1 MTEHPVR
8 HLLRCC
14 LQALR
19 EAAEDRKF
27 HSEKE
32 RRRWLREWLRDARK
46 EETFRRLPDEI
57 TTLRRLLD
65 NNQVASI
72 ESVLNQ
78 LLINSAEADNCD
90 LFRFRAAL
98 NAARKTGW
106 RTGICRC
113 NDEIFYE
120 TLSLA
125 ETDRSHILQLGRT
138 EESFAPTG
146 EMTAPVT
153 FHLIQP
159 QNRDRE
165 TVEQIFHDEKFQVV
179 TGREKILYH
188 SSVRTIWI
196 GRLTLPDAVWGAVS
210 RKIWTP
216 AENGY
221 ALH

>member
-8 HLLRCC
+8 HLLRCM
-14 LQALR
+14 LAALR

-32 RRRWLREWLRDARK
+32 RRRWLRDWLRDARK

-65 NNQVASI
+65 NNRVVYI

-78 LLINSAEADNCD
+78 LLINSEEADNCD

-120 TLSLA
+120 TLSRA
-125 ETDRSHILQLGRT
+125 ETSRRHILQLGRT
-138 EESFAPTG
+138 EESFALTG

-159 QNRDRE
+159 QNHARE
-165 TVEQIFHDEKFQVV
+165 IVEQIFHDEKFQVV
-179 TGREKILYH
+179 TGREKMFNRSL
-188 SSVRTIWI
+188 VRTIWI

-216 AENGY
+216 AETGY

>member
-8 HLLRCC
+8 HLLWCM
-14 LQALR
+14 LAALR

-32 RRRWLREWLRDARK
+32 RRRWLRDWLRDARK

-65 NNQVASI
+65 SNHVVSI
-72 ESVLNQ
+72 EGVLNQ

-120 TLSLA
+120 TLSRA
-125 ETDRSHILQLGRT
+125 ETSRRHILQLGRT

-159 QNRDRE
+159 QNRARE
-165 TVEQIFHDEKFQVV
+165 IVEQIFHDEKFQVV
-179 TGREKILYH
+179 TGREKMFNRSL
-188 SSVRTIWI
+188 VRTIWI
-196 GRLTLPDAVWGAVS
+196 GRLTLPDAVWGAGTDN
-210 RKIWTP
+210 IWTP
-216 AENGY
+216 AEAGY

>member
-8 HLLRCC
+8 HLLRCM
-14 LQALR
+14 LAALR

-32 RRRWLREWLRDARK
+32 RRRWLRDWLRDARK

-65 NNQVASI
+65 NNRVVYI

-78 LLINSAEADNCD
+78 LLINSEEADNCD

-98 NAARKTGW
+98 NAAKKAGW

-120 TLSLA
+120 TLSRA
-125 ETDRSHILQLGRT
+125 ETSRRHILQLGRT

-159 QNRDRE
+159 QNRARE
-165 TVEQIFHDEKFQVV
+165 IVEQIFHNEKFQVV
-179 TGREKILYH
+179 TGREKMFNRSL
-188 SSVRTIWI
+188 VRTIWI
-196 GRLTLPDAVWGAVS
+196 GRLTLPDAVWGAGTDN
-210 RKIWTP
+210 IWTP
-216 AENGY
+216 AEAGY

>member
-8 HLLRCC
+8 NLLRCM
-14 LQALR
+14 LAALR

-46 EETFRRLPDEI
+46 EEAFRRLPDEI
-57 TTLRRLLD
+57 ATLRRLLD
-65 NNQVASI
+65 NNRVVYI

-78 LLINSAEADNCD
+78 LLINSEEADNCD

-120 TLSLA
+120 TLSRA
-125 ETDRSHILQLGRT
+125 ETSRSHILQLDRT

-153 FHLIQP
+153 FLLIQP
-159 QNRDRE
+159 QNRVRE

-179 TGREKILYH
+179 TGREKMFNRSL
-188 SSVRTIWI
+188 VRTIWI
-196 GRLTLPDAVWGAVS
+196 GRLTLPDAVWGAGTDN
-210 RKIWTP
+210 IWTP
-216 AENGY
+216 AETGY

>member
-8 HLLRCC
+8 HLLRCM
-14 LQALR
+14 LAALR

-46 EETFRRLPDEI
+46 EEAFRRLPDEI
-57 TTLRRLLD
+57 ATLRRLLD
-65 NNQVASI
+65 NNRVVSI

-78 LLINSAEADNCD
+78 LLINSEEADNCD

-113 NDEIFYE
+113 NDEILYE
-120 TLSLA
+120 TLRLA
-125 ETDRSHILQLGRT
+125 ETGRRHILQLGRT

-146 EMTAPVT
+146 EITAPVT

-159 QNRDRE
+159 QNRARE

-179 TGREKILYH
+179 KGREKMFNRSL
-188 SSVRTIWI
+188 VRTIWI

-216 AENGY
+216 AETGY

>member
-8 HLLRCC
+8 NLLRCM
-14 LQALR
+14 LAALR

-46 EETFRRLPDEI
+46 EEAFRRLPDEI
-57 TTLRRLLD
+57 ATLRRLLD
-65 NNQVASI
+65 NNRVVYI

-78 LLINSAEADNCD
+78 LLINSEEADNCD

-120 TLSLA
+120 TLSRA
-125 ETDRSHILQLGRT
+125 ETSRSHILQLDRT

-153 FHLIQP
+153 FLLIQP
-159 QNRDRE
+159 QNRVRE

-179 TGREKILYH
+179 TGREKMFNRSL
-188 SSVRTIWI
+188 VRTIWI
-196 GRLTLPDAVWGAVS
+196 GCPTLPDAVWGAGTDN
-210 RKIWTP
+210 IWTP
-216 AENGY
+216 AETGY

>member
-8 HLLRCC
+8 HLLWSMFS
-14 LQALR
+14 ALR

-32 RRRWLREWLRDARK
+32 RRRWLRDWLRDARK
-46 EETFRRLPDEI
+46 EETFRNLTDEI
-57 TTLRRLLD
+57 TTLRQLLD
-65 NNQVASI
+65 NNRVVSI

-120 TLSLA
+120 TLSRA
-125 ETDRSHILQLGRT
+125 EK
-138 EESFAPTG
+138 
-146 EMTAPVT
+146 PVAD
-153 FHLIQP
+153 ISC
-159 QNRDRE
+159 NWAARRR
-165 TVEQIFHDEKFQVV
+165 V
-179 TGREKILYH
+179 
-188 SSVRTIWI
+188 
-196 GRLTLPDAVWGAVS
+196 LP
-210 RKIWTP
+210 RP
-216 AENGY
+216 AK
-221 ALH
+221 

>member
-8 HLLRCC
+8 HLLWSMFS
-14 LQALR
+14 ALR

-32 RRRWLREWLRDARK
+32 RRRWLRDWLRDARK
-46 EETFRRLPDEI
+46 EETFRNLTDEI
-57 TTLRRLLD
+57 TTLRQLLD
-65 NNQVASI
+65 NNRVVSI

-120 TLSLA
+120 TLSRA
-125 ETDRSHILQLGRT
+125 ETRRRHILQLGRT

-159 QNRDRE
+159 QNRARE

-179 TGREKILYH
+179 TGREKMFNRSL
-188 SSVRTIWI
+188 VRTIWI
-196 GRLTLPDAVWGAVS
+196 GRLTLPDAVWGAGTDN
-210 RKIWTP
+210 IWTP
-216 AENGY
+216 AETGY

>member
-8 HLLRCC
+8 HLLRCM
-14 LQALR
+14 LTALR

-27 HSEKE
+27 NSEKE
-32 RRRWLREWLRDARK
+32 LRRWLRDWLRDARK
-46 EETFRRLPDEI
+46 EEAFRRLPDEI

-65 NNQVASI
+65 SNNVASI
-72 ESVLNQ
+72 ENVLNQ
-78 LLINSAEADNCD
+78 LFINSAEADCCD

-98 NAARKTGW
+98 NAARKSGW

-113 NDEIFYE
+113 NDEILYE
-120 TLSLA
+120 TLNRA
-125 ETDRSHILQLGRT
+125 ETRRRHILQLTRT

-153 FHLIQP
+153 FQLIQP
-159 QNRDRE
+159 QNRARE
-165 TVEQIFHDEKFQVV
+165 TVEQIFHDENFQVV
-179 TGREKILYH
+179 TGREEILHH

-196 GRLTLPDAVWGAVS
+196 GRHTLPDTVWSAGT
-210 RKIWTP
+210 RNIWTP
-216 AENGY
+216 AETGY

>member
-8 HLLRCC
+8 NLLRCM
-14 LQALR
+14 LAALR

-46 EETFRRLPDEI
+46 EEAFRRLPDEI
-57 TTLRRLLD
+57 ATLRRLLD
-65 NNQVASI
+65 NNRVVSI
-72 ESVLNQ
+72 ENVLNQ
-78 LLINSAEADNCD
+78 LLINSEEADNCD

-106 RTGICRC
+106 RTDICRC

-120 TLSLA
+120 TLRRA
-125 ETDRSHILQLGRT
+125 ETGHSHILQLDRT

-159 QNRDRE
+159 QNRARE

-179 TGREKILYH
+179 TGREKMFNRSL
-188 SSVRTIWI
+188 VRTIWI

-216 AENGY
+216 AETGY

>member
-8 HLLRCC
+8 HLLWSM
-14 LQALR
+14 LAALR
-19 EAAEDRKF
+19 EAAEGRKF

-32 RRRWLREWLRDARK
+32 RRRWLRDWLRNARK

-57 TTLRRLLD
+57 ATLRRLLD
-65 NNQVASI
+65 SNQVVSI
-72 ESVLNQ
+72 ENVLNQ
-78 LLINSAEADNCD
+78 LFINSAEADKCD

-113 NDEIFYE
+113 NDEILYE
-120 TLSLA
+120 TLHRA
-125 ETDRSHILQLGRT
+125 ETRRSHILQLGRT

-159 QNRDRE
+159 QNRARE

-179 TGREKILYH
+179 KGREKMFNRSL
-188 SSVRTIWI
+188 VRTIWI
-196 GRLTLPDAVWGAVS
+196 GRFTLPDAVWGAGTDN
-210 RKIWTP
+210 IWTP
-216 AENGY
+216 AKTGY

>member
-8 HLLRCC
+8 NLLRCM
-14 LQALR
+14 LAALR

-32 RRRWLREWLRDARK
+32 RCRWLREWLRDARK

-57 TTLRRLLD
+57 ATLRRLLD
-65 NNQVASI
+65 NNRVVSI

-78 LLINSAEADNCD
+78 LLINSEEADNCD

-113 NDEIFYE
+113 NDEILYE
-120 TLSLA
+120 TLRLA
-125 ETDRSHILQLGRT
+125 ETGRRHILQLGRT

-159 QNRDRE
+159 QNRARE

-179 TGREKILYH
+179 TGREKMFNRSL
-188 SSVRTIWI
+188 VRTIWI
-196 GRLTLPDAVWGAVS
+196 GRLTLPDAVWGAGTDN
-210 RKIWTP
+210 IWTP
-216 AENGY
+216 AETGY

>member
-1 MTEHPVR
+1 M
-8 HLLRCC
+8 LA
-14 LQALR
+14 ALR

-46 EETFRRLPDEI
+46 EEAFRRLPDEI
-57 TTLRRLLD
+57 ATLRRLLD
-65 NNQVASI
+65 NNRVVSI

-78 LLINSAEADNCD
+78 LLINSEEADNCD

-113 NDEIFYE
+113 NDEILYE
-120 TLSLA
+120 TLRLA
-125 ETDRSHILQLGRT
+125 ETGRRHILQLGRT

-146 EMTAPVT
+146 EITAPVT

-159 QNRDRE
+159 QNRARE

-179 TGREKILYH
+179 KGRENMFNRSL
-188 SSVRTIWI
+188 VRTIWI

-216 AENGY
+216 AETGY
-221 ALH
+221 VLH

>member
-8 HLLRCC
+8 HLLWSM
-14 LQALR
+14 LTALR
-19 EAAEDRKF
+19 EAAEGRKF

-32 RRRWLREWLRDARK
+32 RRRWLREWLRNARK

-57 TTLRRLLD
+57 ATLRRLLD
-65 NNQVASI
+65 SNRVVSI
-72 ESVLNQ
+72 ENVLNQ
-78 LLINSAEADNCD
+78 LFINSAEADKCD

-98 NAARKTGW
+98 NAAKKTGW

-113 NDEIFYE
+113 NDEILYE
-120 TLSLA
+120 TLRRA
-125 ETDRSHILQLGRT
+125 EIRRSHILQLART

-153 FHLIQP
+153 FLLIQP
-159 QNRDRE
+159 QNRARE
-165 TVEQIFHDEKFQVV
+165 IVEQIFHDEKFQVV
-179 TGREKILYH
+179 TGREEMLYH

-196 GRLTLPDAVWGAVS
+196 GCPTLPDAVWGAGTDN
-210 RKIWTP
+210 IWTP
-216 AENGY
+216 AETGY